1 MNFVQF
7 YIAEQ
12 HIQFKFLTD
21 GAMLTVMRA
30 ENAANTHESNE
41 KEGEK
46 MVITFLPDVLNK
58 ELLIKPISRKPV
70 FVQMLT
76 FKKE

>member
-1 MNFVQF
+1 
-7 YIAEQ
+7 
-12 HIQFKFLTD
+12 
-21 GAMLTVMRA
+21 MRA

-41 KEGEK
+41 KEEEK

-58 ELLIKPISRKPV
+58 ELLIKRISRKSV

-76 FKKE
+76 FKKEEIEICNIKLIL